1 MTLTCLCL
9 HVITAVNVFWNSL
22 HLLSRH
28 ADPID
33 RVVLHLCM
41 LFLAIILQVKLA
53 LSLIFFFKVRETLW
67 WCSDLLTSLYNHFRW
82 FQYSVKIMVVWWRS
96 TAIIV
101 IESPKGTRLDSL
113 LVSTDLSHGFHQ
125 PIPEPTHIAEYIL
138 QNSYILVVDSG
149 VHPTLHENCHH
160 RIR

>member
-1 MTLTCLCL
+1 M
-9 HVITAVNVFWNSL
+9 
-22 HLLSRH
+22 
-28 ADPID
+28 
-33 RVVLHLCM
+33 
-41 LFLAIILQVKLA
+41 
-53 LSLIFFFKVRETLW
+53 
-67 WCSDLLTSLYNHFRW
+67 
-82 FQYSVKIMVVWWRS
+82 
-96 TAIIV
+96 

-149 VHPTLHENCHH
+149 FHPTLHENCHH